1 MYKFEYLHQRKCS
14 IICLK
19 QIFIIPE
26 ANLKKENRFLS
37 LSRGIV
43 CILKMEL
50 LYKECKSIAHD
61 LTIEMLWKWRKRT
74 SWLGIKVSI
83 TDRIELLFCGIE
95 ISFIHNSN
103 GKVSASN
110 EDLYNTMYM

>member
-1 MYKFEYLHQRKCS
+1 MFKTNIYNSRSKS
-14 IICLK
+14 
-19 QIFIIPE
+19 
-26 ANLKKENRFLS
+26 KKENRFLA
-37 LSRGIV
+37 LSRGTV

-61 LTIEMLWKWRKRT
+61 LTIEMLWKWGRKRT

-83 TDRIELLFCGIE
+83 TDRIELLYFGIE

-110 EDLYNTMYM
+110 EDIYNTMYK